1 MNLEILERYV
11 PEDLKNISKRIEG
24 INLSLYEYKE
34 WFHLINREAF
44 IGPVESVVAYLVG
57 TTIID
62 ANRQDK
68 NLPIELRKP
77 IKIFINSDGG
87 SLTDCMYICNLI
99 EISKT
104 PVYTIN
110 CGSAYSA
117 GGLILM
123 AGHRRYT
130 LPDATALIHDGS
142 TGIAESMSKV
152 YDYNEF
158 LKAYTSH
165 NIKEYILRKTKITEE
180 EYDKNYRK
188 DWFLLPN
195 EIIKYGLAD
204 EIIQDIDILL

>member
-1 MNLEILERYV
+1 MNKYV
-11 PEDLKNISKRIEG
+11 PDDLNNISKRIEG
-24 INLSLYEYKE
+24 IGLSLYEYKE
-34 WFHLINREAF
+34 WFHLINREIF
-44 IGPVESVVAYLVG
+44 IGPVDSVLAYLVG
-57 TTIID
+57 TSIID

-68 NLPIELRKP
+68 NLPPLVERKP

-87 SLTDCMYICNLI
+87 SLTDCMYICNII
-99 EISKT
+99 EASKT

-123 AGHRRYT
+123 SGHKRYT

-142 TGIAESMSKV
+142 TGIIESMAKV
-152 YDYNEF
+152 YDYNDF
-158 LKAYTSH
+158 LKLYTSKY
-165 NIKEYILRKTKITEE
+165 IKNFILRKTKITEE

-188 DWFLLPN
+188 DWFLLPD

-204 EIIQDIDILL
+204 EVIENIDILL